1 MQWWYL
7 IVALICI
14 FLITYDVEHLFICLF
29 VVYISS
35 SVKCLLKTLVH
46 FLIRLFSLILEIR
59 ILCIFWNSPLSDVP
73 FENIFY
79 LWLVFSLAIVFYRA
93 HILFYLF
100 IYLFFKVQITNYFF
114 NGFAFDVVSKKV
126 ITLSMII

>member
-46 FLIRLFSLILEIR
+46 FLIRLFSLIL
-59 ILCIFWNSPLSDVP
+59 
-73 FENIFY
+73 
-79 LWLVFSLAIVFYRA
+79 
-93 HILFYLF
+93 
-100 IYLFFKVQITNYFF
+100 FF
-114 NGFAFDVVSKKV
+114 NFN
-126 ITLSMII
+126 